1 MQVSRRNFMAGA
13 ATTAAS
19 LYPATAHAARRPRGS
34 SSRLPDPASISAA
47 DPADLSLLECAALL
61 QAGRLSS
68 VELTTACLQRARARD
83 GATTA
88 WIRVYPDYALGLAKA
103 ADARLAAARR
113 SRRVT
118 PLVTGV
124 PLALKD
130 LYAAKGLPVTAS
142 SKVLAGNIALGD
154 STAWSRLQ
162 AAGMVLLGHAE
173 TDEFAIGVGT
183 PQVGNP
189 WDPGRSPGGSSG
201 GSGALLGARLIPAA
215 TGTDTG
221 GSLRLP
227 ATACGITSIKPS
239 FGRVSAYGVIPL
251 LWGRDHAGAMGRS
264 AADASLLLSYMAG
277 PDMNDPATLSAPTTP
292 ESQYPTMPTRGR
304 KPFSGKRFGVVSTD
318 ASSLPAATAAV
329 FARFLSEIQSLGGML
344 VDVALPALP
353 TAGTGST
360 GEAELGEA
368 GLYHKQFAPG
378 STGKYRAE
386 YQAIIGAAI
395 AAQQA
400 LSVGEYL
407 AFQQDRVR
415 FMHAYNELFAH
426 NGLTCVLVPGTTVDG
441 ATREEVAG
449 LTFLS
454 GSVPGDVAWANYAGT
469 PALCTPAGLST
480 ATGMPFG
487 VQLGVLPWQ
496 ETQVLQVA
504 IDYQAAYPYWSQA
517 PPPREVPRTLST
529 AGVVAPPPSSTAD
542 PTGTVATHPA
552 VAVVPT
558 RSTTP

>member
-1 MQVSRRNFMAGA
+1 MAGA
-13 ATTAAS
+13 ATAAT
-19 LYPATAHAARRPRGS
+19 LYPATAHAARAYRAR
-34 SSRLPDPASISAA
+34 SSRLPDPATISAA
-47 DPADLSLLECAALL
+47 DPADLSLVECAALL
-61 QAGRLSS
+61 QAGKLSS
-68 VELTTACLQRARARD
+68 VELMTACLNRSKERD

-88 WIRVYPDYALGLAKA
+88 WIRVYPDYALALAQA
-103 ADARLAAARR
+103 ADARLTTARR
-113 SRRVT
+113 LRRPV
-118 PLVTGV
+118 PLVAGI

-130 LYAAKGLPVTAS
+130 LYAARGLPVTAS

-154 STAWSRLQ
+154 STVWSRLR

-189 WDPGRSPGGSSG
+189 WNPGDSPGGSSG

-251 LWGRDHAGAMGRS
+251 VWSRDHAGAMGRS

-277 PDMNDPATLSAPTTP
+277 PDMNDPATLSAPPIP
-292 ESQYPTMPTRGR
+292 ESQYPSTPTPGSKPFAGR
-304 KPFSGKRFGVVSTD
+304 KFGVVAAD

-329 FARFLSEIQSLGGML
+329 FARFLSEVQSLGAKL
-344 VDVALPALP
+344 VDVALPATP
-353 TAGTGST
+353 SAGTTST
-360 GEAELGEA
+360 GEAELGET

-386 YQAIIGAAI
+386 YQAIIAATI
-395 AAQQA
+395 AGQQGIGI
-400 LSVGEYL
+400 GEYL
-407 AFQQDRVR
+407 AFEQDRVR
-415 FMHAYNELFAH
+415 FMHEYNGLFADH
-426 NGLTCVLVPGTTVDG
+426 GLSCMVVPGTTIDG
-441 ATREEVAG
+441 ATREELAG

-454 GSVPGDVAWANYAGT
+454 GSVPGDVRWANYAGA
-469 PALCTPAGLST
+469 PAVCTPAGRSA

-487 VQLGVLPWQ
+487 VQLGALPWQ
-496 ETQVLQVA
+496 ESEVLQLA
-504 IDYQAAYPYWSQA
+504 IDYQAAHPYWSEA
-517 PPPREVPRTLST
+517 PPPLKISRMLPT
-529 AGVVAPPPSSTAD
+529 AKVTTPPASSTTD
-542 PTGTVATHPA
+542 PTGTVATRPA
-552 VAVVPT
+552 VVVAPT
-558 RSTTP
+558 LSVGP

>member
-1 MQVSRRNFMAGA
+1 VSAV
-13 ATTAAS
+13 
-19 LYPATAHAARRPRGS
+19 
-34 SSRLPDPASISAA
+34 
-47 DPADLSLLECAALL
+47 DPADLTLIECAALL
-61 QAGRLSS
+61 QAGKLSS
-68 VELTTACLQRARARD
+68 VELMTACLDRAKKRD

-88 WIRVYPDYALGLAKA
+88 WIRVYPDYAVALAQA
-103 ADARLAAARR
+103 ADARLANARR
-113 SRRVT
+113 THVVT
-118 PLVTGV
+118 PLVTGI

-142 SKVLAGNIALGD
+142 SKVLAGNVATGD
-154 STAWSRLQ
+154 STVWSRLR

-173 TDEFAIGVGT
+173 TDEFAVGVGT

-189 WDPGRSPGGSSG
+189 WNPTKSPGGSSG

-251 LWGRDHAGAMGRS
+251 LWSRDHAGAMGRS

-277 PDMNDPATLSAPTTP
+277 QDMNDPATLSAPSIP
-292 ESQYPTMPTRGR
+292 VSAYPTSPTPGS
-304 KPFSGKRFGVVSTD
+304 KPFAGKRFGVVSAD
-318 ASSLPAATAAV
+318 VSSLPAATAAV
-329 FARFLSEIQSLGGML
+329 FARFLSEIQSLGGTL
-344 VDVALPALP
+344 VDIALPATP
-353 TAGTGST
+353 TAGTAST
-360 GEAELGEA
+360 GEAEIAEA

-386 YQAIIGAAI
+386 YQAVIGAAI
-395 AAQQA
+395 AAQA
-400 LSVGEYL
+400 AIGIGEYL
-407 AFQQDRVR
+407 AFEQDRVR
-415 FMHAYNELFAH
+415 FMHQYNALFAE
-426 NGLTCVLVPGTTVDG
+426 NGLTCVVVPGTTVDG
-441 ATREEVAG
+441 ATREDLAG

-454 GSVPGDVAWANYAGT
+454 GSVPGDVVWANYAGT
-469 PALCTPAGLST
+469 PAVCTPAGLSA

-487 VQLGVLPWQ
+487 VQLGALPWQ
-496 ETQVLQVA
+496 EIEVLQVA

-517 PPPREVPRTLST
+517 PAPLEVPRTLTT
-529 AGVVAPPPSSTAD
+529 AEVTTAPTGSTAD

-552 VAVVPT
+552 VAIVPT
-558 RSTTP
+558 SSVTP